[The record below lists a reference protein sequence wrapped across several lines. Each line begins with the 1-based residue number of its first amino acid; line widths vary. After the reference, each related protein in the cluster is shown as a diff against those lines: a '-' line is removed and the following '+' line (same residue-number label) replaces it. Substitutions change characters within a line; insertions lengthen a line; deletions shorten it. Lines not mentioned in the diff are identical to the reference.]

1 MPYIDTKNKK
11 YYSNS
16 LQVSK
21 DFPETSVPINTTEDI
36 PEINVIFLEI
46 PPLPNEDTRSETK
59 DYTISHKI
67 ENDKWVLFWEET
79 DVSEEILEFIKTSK
93 EIKVQDEIY
102 WCDREDFKKTDIEL
116 LKRVQENKPL
126 LQEKIDILKSN
137 IEEDDSEDLLKELN
151 NLESILEQEN
161 SNQEIIEKKLEE
173 DNYSIPQKIV
183 EYRKSLVD
191 LQDQENW
198 WIDTV
203 FPNRPEGEII

>member
-1 MPYIDTKNKK
+1 MPYIDTKNDK

-16 LQVSK
+16 LEVSK

-36 PEINVIFLEI
+36 PEINIIFLEV
-46 PPLPNEDTRSETK
+46 PPLPSLEETSELKT
-59 DYTISHKI
+59 YSISHKL
-67 ENDKWVLFWEET
+67 ENNEWTLFLVESDLDEENLK
-79 DVSEEILEFIKTSK
+79 SLKISREMEL
-93 EIKVQDEIY
+93 QDRID
-102 WCDREDFKKTDIEL
+102 WCDREDFKKIDTKF
-116 LKRVQENKPL
+116 LKRIKENKPL

-137 IEEDDSEDLLKELN
+137 IEEDDSEDLVNELN
-151 NLESILEQEN
+151 NLESALEQDNNNEKILEE
-161 SNQEIIEKKLEE
+161 KLEE